1 MKLLSMNEINE
12 EFPILNRKINGKRMV
27 YLDSAATSQKP
38 LQVIKAIEDYYR
50 NYNAN
55 VHRGIYQL
63 SVEATEAYE
72 SAHDEVASL
81 INANPEE
88 IIFTRGTTESLN
100 LVAYSLGNKIKDGE
114 ILLSKMEH
122 HSNLVP
128 WQQLAKR
135 NNLKL
140 KFFNLTENGELDLS
154 NINELINKNT
164 KIVSLTQVSN
174 VLGTINPVKEIAKI
188 AHDSNALFVADSAQG
203 VPHMEVNVKNLDV
216 DFLAFSGHK
225 MLAPTGI
232 GALYGKKEIL
242 EEMDPFMFGGDMIR
256 EVKLNESTWNTL
268 PWKFEAGTPNIS
280 GGIGFGAAVKYIKKI
295 GIDNIENHEKNIVK
309 YAYDKLNEMDNVEIY
324 GPEKR
329 SGLISFN
336 LKGIHAHDVS
346 SILDES
352 GIAIRGGHHCCM
364 PLMEHLGI
372 AGNARASFYIY
383 NNEED
388 VDILVKGLEEVKRI
402 FKWQMK
408 FTWKI

>member
-1 MKLLSMNEINE
+1 
-12 EFPILNRKINGKRMV
+12 
-27 YLDSAATSQKP
+27 
-38 LQVIKAIEDYYR
+38 
-50 NYNAN
+50 
-55 VHRGIYQL
+55 
-63 SVEATEAYE
+63 
-72 SAHDEVASL
+72 
-81 INANPEE
+81 
-88 IIFTRGTTESLN
+88 
-100 LVAYSLGNKIKDGE
+100 
-114 ILLSKMEH
+114 MEH

-140 KFFNLTENGELDLS
+140 KFFNITENGGLDLS

-164 KIVSLTQVSN
+164 KIVSLTHVSN
-174 VLGTINPVKEIAKI
+174 VLGTINPIKEIAKI
-188 AHDSNALFVADSAQG
+188 AHENNALFIADSAQG

-402 FKWQMK
+402 FK
-408 FTWKI
+408 

>member
-38 LQVIKAIEDYYR
+38 LQVIKAVDDYYR

-402 FKWQMK
+402 FK
-408 FTWKI
+408 

>member
-38 LQVIKAIEDYYR
+38 LQVIKAVDDYYR

-100 LVAYSLGNKIKDGE
+100 LIAYSLGNRIKDGE

-140 KFFNLTENGELDLS
+140 KFFNITENGGLDLS

-164 KIVSLTQVSN
+164 KIVSLTHVSN
-174 VLGTINPVKEIAKI
+174 VLGTINPIKEIAKI
-188 AHDSNALFVADSAQG
+188 AHENNALFIADSAQG

-402 FKWQMK
+402 FK
-408 FTWKI
+408 

>member
-38 LQVIKAIEDYYR
+38 LQVIKAVDDYYR

-140 KFFNLTENGELDLS
+140 KFFNITENGELDLS

-402 FKWQMK
+402 FK
-408 FTWKI
+408 